1 MWGANRRPFGR
12 HKKDRTTLNKQ
23 RLMLSAAM
31 AALVAGFASGVRADT
46 TISQG
51 TTSGA
56 LATSGAG
63 NITIEQGGVVSVK
76 TASPAVILNSNNFVA
91 LTGAINNLGT
101 SAGSGILVD
110 TTAGDITNNIG
121 IYSIGTLDVMGA
133 GSNKVGLGFIGGHTF
148 NAPVLL
154 TELTTV
160 AQTGSRQ
167 SVQGNLFSSIG
178 VKGDGSYG
186 ILLQRGT
193 TINGN
198 FTIGGPVALQPT
210 VIVGDKSSGN
220 TAVELDG
227 NIQGNLVFD
236 TRAAVT
242 SIGNAARGLV
252 LLGSLTPCQD
262 IASLSYTCGTSS
274 PIAGGAALGNVG
286 AFVNAGAISSTG
298 TTVIKSAGGNNEG
311 GVALV
316 IGGSLAGGFLNNG
329 PATANTSTPAGT
341 ITGNGVQ
348 PVMVVDPSANLTTA
362 TSVIPGPLVFG
373 LVPTSVDQVDGG
385 KYGFI
390 NRGQITTRP
399 LNNNESV
406 LGLVINGASAFYD
419 TKIAGGLLNTG
430 IIQATTATSVNT
442 NSATSATGFIVGSY
456 ATIPKIVVSSQAASS
471 ANFTAGTINA
481 IVSGP
486 GGGAATALSIL
497 ANATVP
503 EITVLPR
510 ASIAAQVASTTTAPT
525 AALATSSAPFVQSST
540 AIIDA
545 SGGVK
550 TINNA
555 GSIMA
560 QITAQNPASGAV
572 VSNTAKS
579 IDLSAG
585 TNGRTTINNSG
596 KIQGDLFFNAGGNGN
611 QLNVGNT
618 GVGFN
623 DHTGNANTTI
633 TTANGGT
640 AVTNTPGNYATV
652 SGVVTSSV
660 SGLAPTADPT
670 LISFGAGVGNQ
681 LHVGSYGYVNA
692 AILSTPGGL
701 DVEVD
706 NNGQLFIANNQG
718 TGSLNARDVHINGGV
733 LGLSI
738 SQTTSNSL
746 PVIRASREAVIS
758 SSAVIGLQF
767 GSFISAPSAA
777 KPTAQTITLISAPT
791 VVDAG
796 LTDQNSALSLAIP
809 FLFESPS
816 ETGYSGGAPLR
827 NSGTALTLTLIPRST
842 GATNA
847 DGTAGLNLSGS
858 ALKLFPYTVAALGND
873 STLGA
878 AIASGLTVYNGNSGI
893 PSGINIAASQQKSQR
908 IFSQFAPDVSGGA
921 RQVAILITDQATGP
935 VAARQRLLRSY
946 GNQSGELTLWGQEFS
961 GMVRNQ
967 GAYDGENDLTVYKDH
982 GFGFS
987 LGMDAGSSRTGW
999 YGGALTFYSSDIN
1012 QTLPRASQTR
1022 LNWYMLTGY
1031 TNWRGN
1037 RAFLDTKLDIGYG
1050 NLKGT
1055 RQLLIGNQLRV
1066 AQGKRASLLGAIGAT
1081 TGVTLKY
1088 NGFDIIPHFSL
1099 DGLTM
1104 REEGYT
1110 ETNGGD
1116 GFNLQVAP
1124 YYANSL
1130 RAFLGVD
1137 AKTSFNLWDA
1147 TLSPEARMGYRY
1159 DTIGAPVKL
1168 KSAFISTGGLSAP
1181 ANTFTVVGPDPD
1193 RGNVLVGFGLS
1204 GGTDTWS
1211 IGLNYDWIR
1220 GSNASTTQVG
1230 TISLL
1235 GRI

>member
-1 MWGANRRPFGR
+1 MWGASRRPFGR
-12 HKKDRTTLNKQ
+12 HKKDRTLTKQ

-31 AALVAGFASGVRADT
+31 AALAAGFASSVRADT
-46 TISQG
+46 TVAQNT
-51 TTSGA
+51 TTSAA
-56 LATSGAG
+56 LVTATAG

-76 TASPAVILNSNNFVA
+76 VATPGVLINSNNFVA
-91 LTGAINNLGT
+91 LTGAINNMGT
-101 SAGSGILVD
+101 SAASGILVD
-110 TTAGDITNNIG
+110 TTAGDLTNPIG

-133 GSNKVGLGFIGGHTF
+133 GTDKVGLAFIGGHTF

-154 TELTTV
+154 TELTSV
-160 AQTGSRQ
+160 AQSGSTQ
-167 SVQGNLFSSIG
+167 NVTGNLFSSIG

-198 FTIGGPVALQPT
+198 FSIGGPVALQPT

-236 TRAAVT
+236 TQAAVT
-242 SIGNAARGLV
+242 SIGNAARGVV
-252 LLGSLTPCQD
+252 LLGSLKPCQD
-262 IASLSYTCGTSS
+262 IARLSYTCGTSS

-481 IVSGP
+481 LISGP

-497 ANATVP
+497 AKADVP
-503 EITVLPR
+503 EIDVLPR
-510 ASIAAQVASTTTAPT
+510 ASIAAQVATTTTAPT
-525 AALATSSAPFVQSST
+525 AALATSTTPFIQAAV

-545 SGGVK
+545 SGGVR

-555 GSIMA
+555 GGILA
-560 QITAQNPASGAV
+560 QITAQYPASGAV
-572 VSNTAKS
+572 VSNTARA
-579 IDLSAG
+579 IDLSGG
-585 TNGRTTINNSG
+585 TTGATVINNSG
-596 KIQGDLFFNAGGNGN
+596 RIQGDVLFNAGGNGN
-611 QLNVGNT
+611 VLNVGNT
-618 GVGFN
+618 GTAFTDQSGSA
-623 DHTGNANTTI
+623 NATI
-633 TTANGGT
+633 TAANGGT
-640 AVTNTPGNYATV
+640 AVTNTSGGYAV
-652 SGVVTSSV
+652 LSGVVTSNIA
-660 SGLAPTADPT
+660 GLSPIADPI
-670 LISFGAGVGNQ
+670 LINFGSGTGNQ

-692 AILSTPGGL
+692 AILSTAGGL
-701 DVEVD
+701 DVAVD

-718 TGSLNARDVHINGGV
+718 IGSLNVNNLDVRGGV

-746 PVIRASREAVIS
+746 PVIRAQTQAKIS
-758 SSAVIGLQF
+758 STAVVGLQF
-767 GSFISAPSAA
+767 GSFISAPNHAR
-777 KPTAQTITLISAPT
+777 PTAQTITLISAPK

-796 LTDQNSALSLAIP
+796 IADQNSALSLAIP
-809 FLFESPS
+809 FLFESPT
-816 ETGYSGGAPLR
+816 EAGYAGGAPLR
-827 NSGTALTLTLIPRST
+827 NSGTALTLTLVPRAT

-873 STLGA
+873 NTLGS
-878 AIASGLTVYNGNSGI
+878 AIASSLTVYNGNSGI
-893 PSGINIAASQQKSQR
+893 ASGINIAASQQKSQR

-921 RQVAILITDQATGP
+921 RQVAIMITDQATGP

-967 GAYDGENDLTVYKDH
+967 GAYDGENELTVYKDH

-987 LGMDAGSSRTGW
+987 LGMDAGSPRTGW

-1037 RAFLDTKLDIGYG
+1037 RAFLDTKLDLGYG
-1050 NLKGT
+1050 NLKGS
-1055 RQLLIGNQLRV
+1055 RQLLVGNQLRI
-1066 AQGKRASLLGAIGAT
+1066 AQGKRATLLGALGAT
-1081 TGVTLKY
+1081 TGVMMKY
-1088 NGFDIIPHFSL
+1088 SGFDVIPHFSL
-1099 DGLTM
+1099 DGPTM

-1116 GFNLQVAP
+1116 GFDLQVAP

-1130 RAFLGVD
+1130 RMFLGVD
-1137 AKTSFNLWDA
+1137 AKTSFDLWGA
-1147 TLSPEARMGYRY
+1147 KMSPEARMGYRY
-1159 DTIGAPVKL
+1159 DLIGAPVKL
-1168 KSAFISTGGLSAP
+1168 KSAFISTGGLTSP
-1181 ANTFTVVGPDPD
+1181 NNTFTVIGPDPD

-1211 IGLNYDWIR
+1211 IGVNYDWIR